1 MSIHHVLRVFKMAV
15 SPASTGRF
23 VAFVIAAVFL
33 TGCSSTM
40 TSVQTWDGD
49 AAESGTALLKAPGDI
64 RVTKVNGR
72 NMGNFLMDDLALN
85 YDLLPGENQVV
96 FSYKT
101 IWAKAGVVRNG
112 ESKVHVVET
121 EPHAATF
128 TAQAGETYRFDFD
141 KPDSRRDAEV
151 LREDF
156 SGAIVNE
163 AGEEVARFE
172 PWDGEPVVAAS
183 PARTPVS
190 SEASATTDA
199 VDGNTLEQLKALW
212 HKASEEEK
220 RTFLRWAFE

>member
-1 MSIHHVLRVFKMAV
+1 MSIHHVFRVFKMTV
-15 SPASTGRF
+15 SPASIARIF
-23 VAFVIAAVFL
+23 SFVIAAAFL
-33 TGCSSTM
+33 TGCSSSM
-40 TSVQTWDGD
+40 TRVQTWDGG
-49 AAESGTALLKAPGDI
+49 AAEGGTALLEAPGEI
-64 RVTKVNGR
+64 RVTQVNGR

-141 KPDSRRDAEV
+141 KPDSRRDAEA

-156 SGAIVNE
+156 SGAIVNG

-172 PWDGEPVVAAS
+172 PWDGESVAAS
-183 PARTPVS
+183 PARTPVPGDT
-190 SEASATTDA
+190 SATADTTDG
-199 VDGNTLEQLKALW
+199 DNLDQLKALW
-212 HKASEEEK
+212 QTASEEEK
-220 RTFLRWAFE
+220 RSFLRWAFE

>member
-1 MSIHHVLRVFKMAV
+1 
-15 SPASTGRF
+15 
-23 VAFVIAAVFL
+23 
-33 TGCSSTM
+33 M

>member
-1 MSIHHVLRVFKMAV
+1 MSIYHVLRVFKMAV
-15 SPASTGRF
+15 SPTSIGRF
-23 VAFVIAAVFL
+23 FAFIVAAVFL
-33 TGCSSTM
+33 AGCSSTM
-40 TSVQTWDGD
+40 TRVQTWDGD
-49 AAESGTALLKAPGDI
+49 AAEGGTALLEAPGEI
-64 RVTKVNGR
+64 RVAKVNGR

-112 ESKVHVVET
+112 ESKVHVVQT
-121 EPHAATF
+121 EPHAVTF

-141 KPDSRRDAEV
+141 KPDSRREAEA

-156 SGAIVNE
+156 SGVIVNE

-172 PWDGEPVVAAS
+172 PWDGESVVAAS

-190 SEASATTDA
+190 GDASATADA